1 MPEPRAVLHERI
13 EKRLKHMIAN
23 GFPEE
28 VRRLMARPG
37 LTRDAPSM
45 RAVGYRQLWSHAA
58 GECSLATAEY
68 RALVATR
75 QLAKRQTTWLRSE
88 AGALSV
94 NPLEANV
101 IDAISAF
108 LIPFFRR
115 LG

>member
-1 MPEPRAVLHERI
+1 
-13 EKRLKHMIAN
+13 MIAN

-88 AGALSV
+88 AGGGLCV